1 MGKTDILGPGVFLDR
16 DGTINEER
24 GYITKVDELTLL
36 PHSAEGIRLLNR
48 LGLKT
53 VVITN
58 QSGVARGLLTE
69 DRLQEINRY
78 LEGLLR
84 EEGAR
89 LDGIY
94 YCPHHPLYGDEKYRK
109 DCYCR
114 KPNPGMVLRA
124 AAFFLIAPW
133 LSYIIGDKKEDI
145 ELALRVGAKSIL
157 VLTGMGRKTLEEGTK
172 PSWVADNLLDA
183 ALWIENDL
191 KVSGNQENL

>member
-1 MGKTDILGPGVFLDR
+1 MDR

-53 VVITN
+53 VVVTN

-69 DRLQEINRY
+69 DGLQEINRY

-89 LDGIY
+89 LNGIY
-94 YCPHHPLYGDEKYRK
+94 YCPHHPLYGNEKYRK

-133 LSYIIGDKKEDI
+133 LSYIVGDKKEDI

-157 VLTGMGRKTLEEGTK
+157 VLTGMGRKTLEEGTE
-172 PSWVADNLLDA
+172 PYWVADNLLDA